1 MYNSLPYWTC
11 SIFIVITDLPRTT
24 LPSVYQISS
33 KSQYSTFTTLKLQT
47 AHNTFERTSI
57 SRTYLNIL
65 SVAFAKIVHFVEKI
79 DQKGLFGRH
88 KFVRHFFIAF
98 THMKR
103 TLILPIFG
111 GWKVPWRKNLDQS
124 IKIFSDAA
132 EFLKSCSIKK
142 KFTPK
147 YALFCK
153 ILSVWYRN

>member
-88 KFVRHFFIAF
+88 TFVRHFFIAF

-103 TLILPIFG
+103 TLKFPIFG
-111 GWKVPWRKNLDQS
+111 GWKVLWRKKLIES
-124 IKIFSDAA
+124 FSYKIPEHSGGLAKTVTKWLLVD
-132 EFLKSCSIKK
+132 
-142 KFTPK
+142 
-147 YALFCK
+147 
-153 ILSVWYRN
+153 ILEAVL

>member
-1 MYNSLPYWTC
+1 M
-11 SIFIVITDLPRTT
+11 ITDLPLTT

-88 KFVRHFFIAF
+88 TFVRHFFIAF

-103 TLILPIFG
+103 TLKFPIFG
-111 GWKVPWRKNLDQS
+111 G
-124 IKIFSDAA
+124 
-132 EFLKSCSIKK
+132 
-142 KFTPK
+142 
-147 YALFCK
+147 
-153 ILSVWYRN
+153 